1 MTCAVTSNAGTY
13 TDDIGGDIQMRKGEL
28 HFPRLVG
35 NMSIYLLTNKFLSMS
50 FKHKYPL
57 KDDFCLRLLGK
68 YAFSFSFF
76 LQGWVSNPRLHAY

>member
-35 NMSIYLLTNKFLSMS
+35 NMSIYLLTNKVKRMGMQ
-50 FKHKYPL
+50 K
-57 KDDFCLRLLGK
+57 
-68 YAFSFSFF
+68 A
-76 LQGWVSNPRLHAY
+76 Q